1 MEYIFK
7 QTKTDDESLLKYA
20 KLLSSVFTDTQK
32 FTFDYLK
39 WQYKL
44 NPHGEVLGYD
54 AFYNNELVA
63 HYVTIPVLYEINGK
77 QKKGLLSLNTA
88 THPNHQGK
96 GMFTKLATK
105 TYETAKEKGFK
116 FVIGVANQNSTH
128 GFIKKL
134 GFDLITSLEVKTGT
148 GSISYN
154 TEDYNFKS
162 HWDLNSIKWRLNNPS
177 TTYFKSEKRL
187 FTKASKLNIFAQLT
201 TQDAIANLE
210 IKKKKAAFTLWI
222 GLAKD
227 LKSKGIFITL
237 PQKLKPAP
245 LNLIFKPLNN
255 EIASPQKEEIL
266 FELIDF
272 DVY

>member
-7 QTKTDDESLLKYA
+7 QTKTDDESLLEYA
-20 KLLSSVFTDTQK
+20 KLLSSVFTDTTK
-32 FTFDYLK
+32 FTFEYLK

-54 AFYNNELVA
+54 AFYNNQLVA
-63 HYVTIPVLYEINGK
+63 HYVTIPVLYRINGEL
-77 QKKGLLSLNTA
+77 KKGLLSLNTA

-105 TYETAKEKGFK
+105 TYETAKEKDYN

-128 GFIKKL
+128 GFLKKL
-134 GFDLITSLEVKTGT
+134 DFSLITSLEVKTGT
-148 GSISYN
+148 GKISYD
-154 TEDYNFKS
+154 TENYNFKS
-162 HWDLNSIKWRLNNPS
+162 YWDENSLKWRLNSPS
-177 TTYFKSEKRL
+177 SSYFLNKNRL
-187 FTKASKLNIFAQLT
+187 ITKASKIEIFAQLT
-201 TQDAIANLE
+201 INKVISQFK
-210 IKKKKAAFTLWI
+210 IKSKKAPFTLWI
-222 GLAKD
+222 GLAKNI
-227 LKSKGIFITL
+227 KAKGVFISL

-255 EIASPQKEEIL
+255 DTTIPSKKDIL